1 MNFANPE
8 KNVEALSLIPGMT
21 VADFGSGSG
30 QYSLFLARAVG
41 ESGRVYAIDVQ
52 KDLLARLAQVARD
65 NKIRNIECL
74 WGDLER
80 PGGSKLAKESI
91 SAVVMSNI
99 LFQVDNQEAVVKEVA
114 RVLTMGGKVL
124 VVDWQDSFGN
134 LGPAPSQIVKSE
146 TAKQIFLANGF
157 SLIREFSA
165 GEHHYGLILEKIK
178 NPN

>member
-8 KNVEALSLIPGMT
+8 KNVEALGLTPGMA

-41 ESGRVYAIDVQ
+41 ASGRVYAIDVQ
-52 KDLLARLAQVARD
+52 KDLLARLADVARD

-80 PGGSKLAKESI
+80 PGGSKLAKESVA
-91 SAVVMSNI
+91 AVVVSNL
-99 LFQVDNQEAVVKEVA
+99 LFQVDNQEAIAKEVS
-114 RVLTMGGKVL
+114 RVLTIGGKVL
-124 VVDWQDSFGN
+124 IVDWRDSFGN
-134 LGPAPSQIVKSE
+134 LGPNPSQIVKLE
-146 TAKQIFLANGF
+146 TAKQIFIDNGF
-157 SLIREFSA
+157 SLVREFSA

-178 NPN
+178 NLD